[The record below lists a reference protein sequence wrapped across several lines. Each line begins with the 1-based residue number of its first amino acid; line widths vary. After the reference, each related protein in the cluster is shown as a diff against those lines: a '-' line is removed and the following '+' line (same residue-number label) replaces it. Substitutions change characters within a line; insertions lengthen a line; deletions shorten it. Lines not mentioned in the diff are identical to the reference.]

1 MNNKEQLQKYLKR
14 IGELNYLSTILRWEM
29 DTVAPKS
36 SFDYLIE
43 LNSKIELESFSLQT
57 SEEYIKLIDN
67 LINSDEYAHLPKEE
81 QIYIN
86 RLKKDYENFKKIP
99 KDFYEEFCK
108 LRSNSLTCWV
118 DAKENNDYES
128 FKPYLQKVI
137 EYTKRYY
144 RYIYGENSNI
154 YDCML
159 NEYEENITS
168 STIDKLFD
176 ELKREI
182 IPIVKSL
189 KPKNLES
196 IKNTLNDTEFIN
208 FAKFL
213 LNYIGFDNERGALG
227 IYTHGYTT
235 KFNNNDERI
244 TFSNRD
250 NPVDSICTII
260 HEGGHGIFDQN
271 VGENLVSYG
280 TYDVNKYALHE
291 SQSRFYENIL
301 GRRKSFYI
309 PIYEKIKKVLKID
322 MPLDTFME
330 YLNNAK
336 PSLIRTEADELT
348 YCLHIIIRYEIE
360 RDIFNN
366 NIDLDS
372 LPELW
377 NKKYEEYMGI
387 SSTNYKEGLLQDMH
401 WSDGSF
407 GYFPSYLLGSIFDGM
422 LLDKVNEKFGSVD
435 KMLEEGKI
443 KEITKFLNDS
453 IHKYGGAYNVDEVAY
468 RLCGKHL
475 EVEPLARYFK
485 DKYMK

>member
-1 MNNKEQLQKYLKR
+1 MNGKEQLQKYLKKL
-14 IGELNYLSTILRWEM
+14 GELNYLTTILRWEM
-29 DTVAPKS
+29 DTVAPKK

-43 LNSKIELESFSLQT
+43 LSSKIELESFSLQT

-67 LINSDEYAHLPKEE
+67 LINSDEFAHLTKEE
-81 QIYIN
+81 QIYIH

-108 LRSNSLTCWV
+108 LRSNSLNCWV
-118 DAKENNDYES
+118 DAKENDDYES
-128 FKPYLQKVI
+128 FKPYLQKII

-144 RYIYGENSNI
+144 RYIYGDNCNI

-176 ELKREI
+176 ELKKEI
-182 IPIVKSL
+182 IPIVRNL
-189 KPKNLES
+189 KPKRLEP
-196 IKNTLNDTEFIN
+196 INNPLNDTEFIN

-271 VGENLVSYG
+271 VGESLVSYE

-309 PIYEKIKKVLKID
+309 PIYDEIKKVLKIE
-322 MPLDTFME
+322 MSLDKFMS

-336 PSLIRTEADELT
+336 KSLIRTEADELT

-360 RDIFNN
+360 RDIFNK

-372 LPELW
+372 LPDLW

-387 SSTNYKEGLLQDMH
+387 SPSNYKEGILQDMH

-422 LLDKVNEKFGSVD
+422 LLDKVSEEFGSVD
-435 KMLEEGKI
+435 KVLEEGRI
-443 KEITKFLNDS
+443 KEITKFLNES

-468 RLCGKHL
+468 RLCNKHL
-475 EVEPLARYFK
+475 EVEPLVRYFK
-485 DKYMK
+485 EKYN

>member
-1 MNNKEQLQKYLKR
+1 MNNKLKLQEYLKK
-14 IGELNYLSTILRWEM
+14 IGELNYLTTILRWEM
-29 DTVAPKS
+29 DTVAPKL
-36 SFDYLIE
+36 SFDYLIN
-43 LNSKIELESFSLQT
+43 LNSKIELQSFSMQT
-57 SEEYIKLIDN
+57 SEEYIRLIDN
-67 LINSDEYAHLPKEE
+67 LIDSDEFNNLSKEE
-81 QIYIN
+81 QIYVK
-86 RLKKDYENFKKIP
+86 RLKVDYENFKKVP
-99 KDFYEEFCK
+99 KDFYEDFCK
-108 LRSNSLTCWV
+108 LKSNSLSCWV
-118 DAKENNDYES
+118 EAKENDDYES

-144 RYIYGENSNI
+144 RYIHGDDCNI

-176 ELKREI
+176 ELKRKI
-182 IPIVKSL
+182 IPIVRNL
-189 KPKNLES
+189 KPKKLAP

-208 FAKFL
+208 LAKFL
-213 LNYIGFDNERGALG
+213 LNYIGFDNNRGALG

-250 NPVDSICTII
+250 NPIDSICTII

-271 VGENLVSYG
+271 VGENLVSYA

-291 SQSRFYENIL
+291 SQSRFYENII
-301 GRRKSFYI
+301 GRRQSFYI
-309 PIYEKIKKVLKID
+309 PIYDEIKNKLKID
-322 MPLDTFME
+322 IPLDKFME
-330 YLNNAK
+330 YLNNAQ

-366 NIDLDS
+366 NIYLDT
-372 LPELW
+372 LPLVW
-377 NKKYEEYMGI
+377 NKKYEEYLGM
-387 SSTNYKEGLLQDMH
+387 SSKNYKDGLLQDMH

-407 GYFPSYLLGSIFDGM
+407 GYFPSDLLGSIFDGM
-422 LLDKVNEKFGSVD
+422 LLEKVNEHFGSID
-435 KMLEEGKI
+435 KVLEEGRI

-453 IHKYGGAYNVDEVAY
+453 IHKYGGAYNIDEVAC
-468 RLCGKHL
+468 RLCHKHL
-475 EVEPLARYFK
+475 EVEPLVKYFNE
-485 DKYMK
+485 KYN

>member
-1 MNNKEQLQKYLKR
+1 MNNKLKLQEYLKK
-14 IGELNYLSTILRWEM
+14 IGELNYLATILRWEM
-29 DTVAPKS
+29 DTVAPKLS
-36 SFDYLIE
+36 YDYLID
-43 LNSKIELESFSLQT
+43 LNSKIELEAFSMQT
-57 SEEYIKLIDN
+57 SDEFIKLIDN
-67 LINSDEYAHLPKEE
+67 LIDSDEYINLSKEE
-81 QIYIN
+81 QVYIN
-86 RLKKDYENFKKIP
+86 RLKKDYENFKKVP

-108 LRSNSLTCWV
+108 LKSNSLSCWV

-137 EYTKRYY
+137 EYTKQYY
-144 RYIYGENSNI
+144 RYIYGENCNI

-159 NEYEENITS
+159 NEYEEGITS
-168 STIDKLFD
+168 FTIDRLFV
-176 ELKREI
+176 ELKKEI
-182 IPIVKSL
+182 IPIVKNLNPKEL
-189 KPKNLES
+189 KP

-208 FAKFL
+208 FARFL
-213 LNYIGFDNERGALG
+213 LDYIGFDNKRGALG

-271 VGENLVSYG
+271 VDEELISYA
-280 TYDVNKYALHE
+280 TYDINKYALHE

-301 GRRKSFYI
+301 GRRPSFYV
-309 PIYEKIKKVLKID
+309 PIYAEIKKKLKID
-322 MPLDTFME
+322 MSLDKFME
-330 YLNNAK
+330 YLNNAQ

-360 RDIFNN
+360 RDIFNE
-366 NIDLDS
+366 NINLDY

-377 NKKYEEYMGI
+377 NKKYEEYLGI
-387 SSTNYKEGLLQDMH
+387 SSTSFKEGLLQDMH

-422 LLDKVNEKFGSVD
+422 LLDVVNDKFGSID
-435 KMLEEGKI
+435 KVLEEGRI
-443 KEITKFLNDS
+443 KEITAFLNES
-453 IHKYGGAYNVDEVAY
+453 IHKYGGSYNVDEVAY
-468 RLCGKHL
+468 RLCHKHL
-475 EVEPLARYFK
+475 EVEPLIRYFK
-485 DKYMK
+485 EKYN